1 MLCFGLR
8 CVSADSRLVRSA
20 IEIARPALAG
30 SIIALRPVLRG
41 LQAGDDRPRRM
52 AIVALD
58 SGAWCFGWIIGGLS
72 SKGARVRSLARMPGE
87 KYPTFTL
94 AAPDDEGP
102 SSSTS

>member
-1 MLCFGLR
+1 
-8 CVSADSRLVRSA
+8 
-20 IEIARPALAG
+20 
-30 SIIALRPVLRG
+30 
-41 LQAGDDRPRRM
+41 M